1 MIRHTNSILI
11 SLFIHFTIFITVFY
25 TFTNVHKPKI
35 LEEKKV
41 CIQLCSLQQTQQE
54 VQTKKH
60 IPQEIPIEEK
70 MEPKVEIKDEIP
82 KPVPVPAKIEP
93 KKAAVKKKE
102 KQAKVIEQ
110 VNTTVKNDKNILQK
124 DIIEVAHA
132 IPSIQ
137 KTVQNEVVLQEVKE
151 EDEYLQE
158 HLALITKLLEEN
170 LYYPRS
176 ARKRAITGDV
186 VVKFKLM
193 PDATIAY
200 IKVLKSPSEV
210 LSRGAVQTIENVSTK
225 FPKPKKELILEV
237 PISYK
242 LSD

>member
-1 MIRHTNSILI
+1 MLI
-11 SLFIHFTIFITVFY
+11 SLFIHFSIFITVFY
-25 TFTNVHKPKI
+25 SFTNIYKPKA

-41 CIQLCSLQQTQQE
+41 CIKLCSLQQIKQE
-54 VQTKKH
+54 VQNKKI
-60 IPQEIPIEEK
+60 IPQEVLEEK
-70 MEPKVEIKDEIP
+70 IEPKIEIKKEIP
-82 KPVPVPAKIEP
+82 KPVPVPTKIEP
-93 KKAAVKKKE
+93 KKVTVEKKHKP
-102 KQAKVIEQ
+102 AKTIEP
-110 VNTTVKNDKNILQK
+110 VNTTVENNTDIPQK
-124 DIIEVAHA
+124 DIVEVTHA
-132 IPSIQ
+132 LPSIQ
-137 KTVQNEVVLQEVKE
+137 NAVQNEVILQEVKE

-210 LSRGAVQTIENVSTK
+210 LSRGAIQTIENISAK
-225 FPKPKKELILEV
+225 FPKPKKDLILEV

-242 LSD
+242 LSN